1 MPKSESS
8 VIHFFLR
15 LLCRGG
21 QGRRSEEEK
30 KGLAF
35 VSLCR
40 KAPLSLPAFAFSPLA
55 GTKVLCSDVPEAET
69 DRGPRERR
77 VTPPE
82 KREGEKEAAREGS
95 HARATKPP
103 RSHWLERAK
112 FCSGTARLA
121 LSSPRFP
128 RGHVSHMNLFPLHRL
143 NTNNRAV
150 RRSFFFFF
158 FLGSDAANRRRS
170 LFRPTLLILETAF
183 FPRERHA
190 PPSPRRRRLLDRFH
204 GPLETV
210 RDETRDG
217 QKRFETKKEALRC
230 RGMTAQLLSFLSL
243 LSQPRIDHSLF
254 L

>member
-158 FLGSDAANRRRS
+158 FWEATPPIVVVRYSVQLSSFWKR
-170 LFRPTLLILETAF
+170 LFS
-183 FPRERHA
+183 RERDMH
-190 PPSPRRRRLLDRFH
+190 H
-204 GPLETV
+204 PLHVGGVSST
-210 RDETRDG
+210 G
-217 QKRFETKKEALRC
+217 SMALSKR
-230 RGMTAQLLSFLSL
+230 
-243 LSQPRIDHSLF
+243 
-254 L
+254 